1 MALKGKMTSFSVLK
15 LQLGTNCD
23 GIVAIVQDGELFLYK
38 VGSDKEKSVVQIFK
52 YDVVS
57 VGFAPLCLVKCLN
70 SGSMNLLAASDFEGN
85 IHILDLNQI
94 PNKANDKLNP
104 CFTLYSTHSKLISD
118 MTFISMPLPE

>member
-1 MALKGKMTSFSVLK
+1 
-15 LQLGTNCD
+15 
-23 GIVAIVQDGELFLYK
+23 
-38 VGSDKEKSVVQIFK
+38 VVKIFK

-70 SGSMNLLAASDFEGN
+70 SGSMNLLATSDFEGN

-94 PNKANDKLNP
+94 PKKTNDRLNP

-118 MTFISMPLPE
+118 MTFISMPLPEQLYKTVNTASVYLATCGLDGYLKVWDLKDNFRPIYEHFSSKKWLY